1 VTCCKTALRKQPK
14 PHQRL
19 LKGRQKPPFWR
30 RGKPSAKYDITLL
43 RYAKLP
49 KGKRFETL
57 SDARAESERSEK
69 LLRSFSAG
77 SKVIAEYLQECRA
90 GYYECDK
97 PFCPICG
104 YVFRRWFIGEL
115 LRVTEGRKN
124 VHIYTVLLKEAGKGK
139 IGELEPTPF
148 RALLRKRLQR
158 SGLGTVPVI
167 GGIEIVYKAA
177 KRVWVLHTNLVMIG
191 GNKSGRTKF
200 KEKFQ
205 GDDIDRP
212 LVGTALKDRAEQLS
226 YVLKFTTYHRPHEQ
240 QGSTKSKAKSLNPRE
255 HAALLKWM
263 SKFEFEDFLFLIN
276 AMRKGGTKIVLSP
289 P

>member
-1 VTCCKTALRKQPK
+1 
-14 PHQRL
+14 
-19 LKGRQKPPFWR
+19 LKGLQKPQFWR

-57 SDARAESERSEK
+57 SDARAESGRSEK

-90 GYYECDK
+90 GYYECNK

-104 YVFRRWFIGEL
+104 RVFRRWFVGEL
-115 LRVTEGRKN
+115 LRVTESRKN
-124 VHIYTVLLKEAGKGK
+124 VQIYTVLLKEAAKDK
-139 IGELEPTPF
+139 IDELNPTPF
-148 RALLRKRLQR
+148 RSLLRKRLQR

-177 KRVWVLHTNLVMIG
+177 KRIWVLHTNLVMIG

-240 QGSTKSKAKSLNPRE
+240 RGAKKGTATPLNPSE

-263 SKFEFEDFLFLIN
+263 SKFKFEDFMLLIN
-276 AMRKGGTKIVLSP
+276 ARRQGGTKIALSQP
-289 P
+289 SATKHQD